1 MECFCGKKCKGL
13 KGLRAHRRFCLVGSI
28 PDLNTLFAL
37 DDLTQRRE
45 MPCSHD
51 ETDLPDKKNIKPGIK
66 LPKSPIELSR
76 ANDHF
81 KESLNTYSEITDID
95 YEIKS
100 LQDEI
105 YSYFET
111 TYGSHNTV
119 GDQIGFSEFQG
130 KYNHLSR
137 RQLKNHL
144 HYLKSLHDD
153 ALRLVLSVS
162 SYVYNIVKKNIAFY
176 NGRHTR
182 QSNRKKLLEVLQTHI
197 RR

>member
-1 MECFCGKKCKGL
+1 
-13 KGLRAHRRFCLVGSI
+13 
-28 PDLNTLFAL
+28 
-37 DDLTQRRE
+37 

-81 KESLNTYSEITDID
+81 KEPLNTYSEITDID

-111 TYGSHNTV
+111 TYGSQNTV
-119 GDQIGFSEFQG
+119 GEQIGFSEFQG

-137 RQLKNHL
+137 RQLKKQL
-144 HYLKSLHDD
+144 HYLKNLHDD
-153 ALRLVLSVS
+153 ALSAEISFISKLLRLK
-162 SYVYNIVKKNIAFY
+162 IVKKTIAF
-176 NGRHTR
+176 
-182 QSNRKKLLEVLQTHI
+182 
-197 RR
+197 